1 MKKILSLALL
11 IAGLAAIHQLGAK
24 SIESDTPYRLIAS
37 PDRNMYF
44 ALYDTKTGKRTE
56 SIRPERANL
65 KQEGGTHGYKLNASS
80 GDRFIFETPR
90 DGSILVVF
98 SHQPKF
104 PLFIKELNKNN
115 FMIIDLDED
124 TGLFIKAFFN
134 PGRNAL
140 SRVISFDSYADSEKV
155 TDDELVNPENNVTAM
170 EWVRRY
176 NAGQP
181 VPKGRAQ
188 KRR

>member
-1 MKKILSLALL
+1 MKKMLSLALL
-11 IAGLAAIHQLGAK
+11 IAAFAAIHQLGAK

-37 PDRNMYF
+37 PERNMYF

-56 SIRPERANL
+56 HVRPERANL
-65 KQEGGTHGYKLNASS
+65 KQEGGHNGYRLNASS
-80 GDRFIFETPR
+80 GDRYIFDTPR

-104 PLFIKELNKNN
+104 PLFIKELNKDN
-115 FMIIDLDED
+115 FAIIDLDED

-134 PGRNAL
+134 AGRNAL
-140 SRVISFDSYADSEKV
+140 SRAVSFDTYADSEKM
-155 TDDELVNPENNVTAM
+155 TDDALVNPENNITTM

-181 VPKGRAQ
+181 VPKGRS
-188 KRR
+188 R